1 LQITGTDASVKRSA
15 NRVLSQRGKNLND
28 KKKSVIK
35 NRRNPGSKKTSNTNP
50 RPDTRPLK
58 TIKSETKAKPKSKQ
72 SKTKP
77 VILPNPLPKKK
88 KKSNGFVKKFFR
100 TILLIIIFLMATA
113 FAVNAFF
120 LGNVTS
126 DLKGNLSKYGI
137 SSEAANFAKQ
147 HKIVNVAVFG
157 VDGRD
162 DVEGDRTDTI
172 MIATADYEHSKVKVA
187 SLMRDTYVYIDKKYE
202 YDKLNAAYAYGG
214 PDLAL
219 KTINQNFDTTIT
231 DYVTIDFNA
240 MVSMV
245 NAVGGVTIDI
255 ETDEELEWVN
265 EYLMDVNEKVAT
277 GSPFLE
283 ETGSQIVDGS
293 QALAY
298 CRVRY
303 VGDGDFDR
311 TLRQRVVFEQVL
323 SKALDLNLQ
332 DQYNLMM
339 ATLPYVETSL
349 STLEM
354 LKYGAN
360 LALMPSK
367 DIEQSRFPTDDLI
380 SLDMLD
386 GVSYVVPN
394 TLAENIEAFYQFVYE
409 TDYTPSDTA
418 LEISD
423 EIKTAVKGTS
433 NSSGSDVEELSY

>member
-1 LQITGTDASVKRSA
+1 MN
-15 NRVLSQRGKNLND
+15 NR
-28 KKKSVIK
+28 KKSVIENK
-35 NRRNPGSKKTSNTNP
+35 RNPSSKKLSNKNLKQ
-50 RPDTRPLK
+50 DTRPLI
-58 TIKSETKAKPKSKQ
+58 TIKSETKSKQ
-72 SKTKP
+72 KSRQEKTKP
-77 VILPNPLPKKK
+77 IILPDRLPKKK
-88 KKSNGFVKKFFR
+88 KKSNGFMKKFLR
-100 TILLIIIFLMATA
+100 TIFLIIIFLIATA

-126 DLKGNLSKYGI
+126 DLSGNLSKYGI
-137 SSEAANFAKQ
+137 SDEAASFAKQ

-162 DVEGDRTDTI
+162 DVDGDRTDTI
-172 MIATADYEHSKVKVA
+172 MVATADYEHSKVKVA
-187 SLMRDTYVYIDKKYE
+187 SLMRDTYVYIDKKYG

-219 KTINQNFDTTIT
+219 QTINQNFDTTIT
-231 DYVTIDFNA
+231 DYVTIDFSA

-255 ETDEELEWVN
+255 ETEEELDWVN
-265 EYLMDVNEKVAT
+265 EYLMDVNEKVET

-283 ETGSQIVDGS
+283 ETGSQVVDGS

-323 SKALDLNLQ
+323 SKALDLDLQ
-332 DQYNLMM
+332 AQYNLVM

-349 STLEM
+349 STMEM
-354 LKYGAN
+354 IKYGTN

-380 SLDMLD
+380 SLDQLD

-394 TLAENIEAFYQFVYE
+394 TLVENIEALYQFVYE
-409 TDYTPSDTA
+409 TTYTPSDTA
-418 LEISD
+418 TDISD
-423 EIKTAVKGTS
+423 EIENTVNGSTNDTYS
-433 NSSGSDVEELSY
+433 FDENSK

>member
-1 LQITGTDASVKRSA
+1 MN
-15 NRVLSQRGKNLND
+15 NR
-28 KKKSVIK
+28 KKSVIE
-35 NRRNPGSKKTSNTNP
+35 NRRNPSSQKLSNKNL
-50 RPDTRPLK
+50 RQDTRPLK
-58 TIKSETKAKPKSKQ
+58 TIKSETKAKPSSRQ
-72 SKTKP
+72 QKTKP
-77 VILPNPLPKKK
+77 IILPDPMPKKK
-88 KKSNGFVKKFFR
+88 KKNKGFMKKFLR
-100 TILLIIIFLMATA
+100 TILLIIIFLIATA

-137 SSEAANFAKQ
+137 SDEAASFAKQ

-162 DVEGDRTDTI
+162 DVDGDRTDTI
-172 MIATADYEHSKVKVA
+172 MVATADYEHSKVKVA
-187 SLMRDTYVYIDKKYE
+187 SLMRDTYVYIDQKYG

-219 KTINQNFDTTIT
+219 QTINQNFDTTIT
-231 DYVTIDFNA
+231 DYVTIDFSA

-255 ETDEELEWVN
+255 ETDEELDWVN
-265 EYLMDVNEKVAT
+265 EYLMDVNEKVET

-283 ETGSQIVDGS
+283 DTGSQVVDGS

-323 SKALDLNLQ
+323 SKALDLDLKE
-332 DQYNLMM
+332 QYNLVM

-349 STLEM
+349 STMEM

-386 GVSYVVPN
+386 GVSYVIPN
-394 TLAENIEAFYQFVYE
+394 TLAENIEAFYQFIYE
-409 TDYTPSDTA
+409 TPYTPSDA
-418 LEISD
+418 AMEISD
-423 EIKTAVKGTS
+423 EIRDAVNGTS
-433 NSSGSDVEELSY
+433 DDSDSYIEEASN

>member
-1 LQITGTDASVKRSA
+1 LN
-15 NRVLSQRGKNLND
+15 NR
-28 KKKSVIK
+28 KKSVIE
-35 NRRNPGSKKTSNTNP
+35 NRRNPVSQKLSNKNL
-50 RPDTRPLK
+50 RQDTRPLK
-58 TIKSETKAKPKSKQ
+58 TIKSETKSKQ
-72 SKTKP
+72 NSRKEKTKP
-77 VILPNPLPKKK
+77 IILPDPLPKKK
-88 KKSNGFVKKFFR
+88 KKSTGFMKKFLR
-100 TILLIIIFLMATA
+100 TILLIIIFLIVTA

-137 SSEAANFAKQ
+137 SDEAASFAKQ

-162 DVEGDRTDTI
+162 DVDGDRTDTI
-172 MIATADYEHSKVKVA
+172 MVATADYEHSKVKVA
-187 SLMRDTYVYIDKKYE
+187 SLMRDAYVYIDKKYG

-219 KTINQNFDTTIT
+219 QTINQNFDTTIT
-231 DYVTIDFNA
+231 DYVTIDFSA

-255 ETDEELEWVN
+255 ETEEELDWVN
-265 EYLMDVNEKVAT
+265 EYLMDVNEKVET

-283 ETGSQIVDGS
+283 ETGSQLVDGS

-323 SKALDLNLQ
+323 SKALDLDLQ
-332 DQYNLMM
+332 AQYNLVM

-349 STLEM
+349 STMEM
-354 LKYGAN
+354 FKYGTN

-394 TLAENIEAFYQFVYE
+394 TLAENIEAFYLFIYE
-409 TDYTPSDTA
+409 TAYTPSDA
-418 LEISD
+418 AMEISD
-423 EIKTAVKGTS
+423 EIKDAVNGTS
-433 NSSGSDVEELSY
+433 NDSDSYIEEASN

>member
-1 LQITGTDASVKRSA
+1 M
-15 NRVLSQRGKNLND
+15 
-28 KKKSVIK
+28 
-35 NRRNPGSKKTSNTNP
+35 
-50 RPDTRPLK
+50 
-58 TIKSETKAKPKSKQ
+58 
-72 SKTKP
+72 
-77 VILPNPLPKKK
+77 
-88 KKSNGFVKKFFR
+88 KKFLR
-100 TILLIIIFLMATA
+100 TILLIIIFLMAA
-113 FAVNAFF
+113 GFAVNAFF

-137 SSEAANFAKQ
+137 SDEAASFAKQ

-162 DVEGDRTDTI
+162 DVDGDRTDTI
-172 MIATADYEHSKVKVA
+172 MVATADYEHSKVKVA
-187 SLMRDTYVYIDKKYE
+187 SLMRDTYIYIDKKYG

-214 PDLAL
+214 ADLAL
-219 KTINQNFDTTIT
+219 QTINQNFDTTIT
-231 DYVTIDFNA
+231 DYVTIDFSA

-255 ETDEELEWVN
+255 ETAEELDWVN
-265 EYLMDVNEKVAT
+265 EYLVDVNEKVAT

-332 DQYNLMM
+332 EQYNLVM

-349 STLEM
+349 STLEII
-354 LKYGAN
+354 KYGAN

-367 DIEQSRFPTDDLI
+367 DIEQSRFPTDELI

-386 GVSYVVPN
+386 GVSYVIPN
-394 TLAENIEAFYQFVYE
+394 TLVKNIEALYQFIYE
-409 TDYTPSDTA
+409 TTYTPSDTA
-418 LEISD
+418 TDISD
-423 EIKTAVKGTS
+423 EIKNAVNGS
-433 NSSGSDVEELSY
+433 SYYNDSSDENSKY

>member
-1 LQITGTDASVKRSA
+1 MN
-15 NRVLSQRGKNLND
+15 NR
-28 KKKSVIK
+28 KKSVIENK
-35 NRRNPGSKKTSNTNP
+35 RNPSSKKLSNKNLKQ
-50 RPDTRPLK
+50 DTRPLI
-58 TIKSETKAKPKSKQ
+58 TIKSETKSKQ
-72 SKTKP
+72 KSRQEKTKP
-77 VILPNPLPKKK
+77 IILPDRLPKKK
-88 KKSNGFVKKFFR
+88 KKSNGFMKKFLR
-100 TILLIIIFLMATA
+100 TIFLIIIFLIATA

-126 DLKGNLSKYGI
+126 DLSGNLSKYGI
-137 SSEAANFAKQ
+137 SDEAASFAKQ

-162 DVEGDRTDTI
+162 DVDGDRTDTI
-172 MIATADYEHSKVKVA
+172 MVATADYEHSKVKVA
-187 SLMRDTYVYIDKKYE
+187 SLMRDTYVYIDKKYG

-219 KTINQNFDTTIT
+219 QTINQNFDTTIT
-231 DYVTIDFNA
+231 DYVTIDFSA

-255 ETDEELEWVN
+255 ETEEELDWVN
-265 EYLMDVNEKVAT
+265 EYLMDVNEKVET

-283 ETGSQIVDGS
+283 ETGSQVVDGS

-323 SKALDLNLQ
+323 SKALDLDLQ
-332 DQYNLMM
+332 AQYNLVM

-349 STLEM
+349 STMEM
-354 LKYGAN
+354 IKYGTN

-380 SLDMLD
+380 SLDLLD

-394 TLAENIEAFYQFVYE
+394 TLVENIEALYQFVYE
-409 TDYTPSDTA
+409 TTYTPSDTA
-418 LEISD
+418 TDISD
-423 EIKTAVKGTS
+423 EIENTVNGSTNDTYS
-433 NSSGSDVEELSY
+433 FDENSK

>member
-1 LQITGTDASVKRSA
+1 MN
-15 NRVLSQRGKNLND
+15 NR
-28 KKKSVIK
+28 KKSVIE
-35 NRRNPGSKKTSNTNP
+35 NRRNPVSQKLSNKNL
-50 RPDTRPLK
+50 RQDTRPLK
-58 TIKSETKAKPKSKQ
+58 TIKSETKSKQ
-72 SKTKP
+72 NSRKEKTKP
-77 VILPNPLPKKK
+77 IILPDPLPKKK
-88 KKSNGFVKKFFR
+88 KKSTGFMKKFLR
-100 TILLIIIFLMATA
+100 TILLIIIFLIVTA

-137 SSEAANFAKQ
+137 SDEAASFAKQ

-162 DVEGDRTDTI
+162 DVDGDRTDTI
-172 MIATADYEHSKVKVA
+172 MVATADYEHSKVKVA
-187 SLMRDTYVYIDKKYE
+187 SLMRDTYVYIDKKYG

-219 KTINQNFDTTIT
+219 QTINQNFDTTIT
-231 DYVTIDFNA
+231 DYVTIDFSA

-255 ETDEELEWVN
+255 ETEEELDWVN
-265 EYLMDVNEKVAT
+265 EYLIDVNEKVET

-283 ETGSQIVDGS
+283 ETGSQLVDGS

-323 SKALDLNLQ
+323 SKALDLDLQ
-332 DQYNLMM
+332 AQYNLVM

-349 STLEM
+349 STMEM
-354 LKYGAN
+354 FKYGTN

-394 TLAENIEAFYQFVYE
+394 TLAENIEAFYLFIYE
-409 TDYTPSDTA
+409 TAYTPSDA
-418 LEISD
+418 AMEISD
-423 EIKTAVKGTS
+423 EIKDAVNGTS
-433 NSSGSDVEELSY
+433 NDSDSYIEEASN

>member
-1 LQITGTDASVKRSA
+1 MN
-15 NRVLSQRGKNLND
+15 NR
-28 KKKSVIK
+28 KKSVIENK
-35 NRRNPGSKKTSNTNP
+35 RNPSSKKLSNKNL
-50 RPDTRPLK
+50 RQDTRPVK
-58 TIKSETKAKPKSKQ
+58 TVKSETRSQLNSRKE
-72 SKTKP
+72 KTKP
-77 VILPNPLPKKK
+77 VILPDPLPRKK
-88 KKSNGFVKKFFR
+88 KKSGGFIKKFLR
-100 TILLIIIFLMATA
+100 TILLIIIFLIAA
-113 FAVNAFF
+113 GFAVNAFF

-137 SSEAANFAKQ
+137 SDEAANFAKR

-162 DVEGDRTDTI
+162 DVDGDRTDTI
-172 MIATADYEHSKVKVA
+172 MVATADYEHSKVKVA
-187 SLMRDTYVYIDKKYE
+187 SLMRDTYVYIDKKYG

-214 PDLAL
+214 ADLAL
-219 KTINQNFDTTIT
+219 QTINQNFDTTIT
-231 DYVTIDFNA
+231 DYVTIDFSA

-255 ETDEELEWVN
+255 ETEEELDWVN

-277 GSPFLE
+277 ASPFLE
-283 ETGSQIVDGS
+283 ETGSQVVDGS

-323 SKALDLNLQ
+323 SKALDLDLKE
-332 DQYNLMM
+332 QYNLVM

-354 LKYGAN
+354 IKYGAN

-367 DIEQSRFPTDDLI
+367 DIEQSRFPTDELI

-394 TLAENIEAFYQFVYE
+394 TLVKNIEALYQFVYE
-409 TDYTPSDTA
+409 TTYTPSDTA
-418 LEISD
+418 TDISA
-423 EIKTAVKGTS
+423 EIKNAVNGTS
-433 NSSGSDVEELSY
+433 YTNDSSEDESN

>member
-1 LQITGTDASVKRSA
+1 MN
-15 NRVLSQRGKNLND
+15 NR
-28 KKKSVIK
+28 KKSVIE
-35 NRRNPGSKKTSNTNP
+35 NRRNPSSQKLSNKNL
-50 RPDTRPLK
+50 RQDTRPLK
-58 TIKSETKAKPKSKQ
+58 TIKSETKAKPSSRQ
-72 SKTKP
+72 QKTKP
-77 VILPNPLPKKK
+77 IILPDPMPKKK
-88 KKSNGFVKKFFR
+88 KKNKGFMKKFLR
-100 TILLIIIFLMATA
+100 TILLIIIFLIATA

-137 SSEAANFAKQ
+137 SNEAASFAKQ

-162 DVEGDRTDTI
+162 DVDGDRTDTI
-172 MIATADYEHSKVKVA
+172 MVATADYEHSKVKVA
-187 SLMRDTYVYIDKKYE
+187 SLMRDTYVYIDQKYG

-219 KTINQNFDTTIT
+219 QTINQNFDTTIT
-231 DYVTIDFNA
+231 DYVTIDFSA

-255 ETDEELEWVN
+255 ETDEELDWVN
-265 EYLMDVNEKVAT
+265 EYLMDVNEKVET

-283 ETGSQIVDGS
+283 DTGSQVVDGS

-323 SKALDLNLQ
+323 SKALDLDLKE
-332 DQYNLMM
+332 QYNLVM

-349 STLEM
+349 STMEM

-386 GVSYVVPN
+386 GVSYVIPN
-394 TLAENIEAFYQFVYE
+394 TLAENIEAFYQFIYE
-409 TDYTPSDTA
+409 TPYTPSDA
-418 LEISD
+418 AMEISD
-423 EIKTAVKGTS
+423 EIKDAVNGTS
-433 NSSGSDVEELSY
+433 DDSDSYIEEASN

>member
-1 LQITGTDASVKRSA
+1 
-15 NRVLSQRGKNLND
+15 
-28 KKKSVIK
+28 VIE
-35 NRRNPGSKKTSNTNP
+35 NRRNPSTKKSSNKNL
-50 RPDTRPLK
+50 RQDTRPLK
-58 TIKSETKAKPKSKQ
+58 TIKSETKSKQ
-72 SKTKP
+72 SSRKDKTKP
-77 VILPNPLPKKK
+77 VILPDPLPKKK
-88 KKSNGFVKKFFR
+88 KKSSGFLKKFLR
-100 TILLIIIFLMATA
+100 TILLSIIFLMATA

-137 SSEAANFAKQ
+137 SDEAASFAKQ

-172 MIATADYEHSKVKVA
+172 MVATADYEHSKVKVA
-187 SLMRDTYVYIDKKYE
+187 SLMRDTYVYIDKKYG

-219 KTINQNFDTTIT
+219 QTINQNFDTTIT
-231 DYVTIDFNA
+231 DYVTIDFIA

-245 NAVGGVTIDI
+245 NAVGGVTVDI
-255 ETDEELEWVN
+255 ETEEELDWVN

-323 SKALDLNLQ
+323 SKALDLDLPQ
-332 DQYNLMM
+332 QYNLVM

-349 STLEM
+349 STLEIF
-354 LKYGAN
+354 KYGAN

-367 DIEQSRFPTDDLI
+367 DIEQSRFPIDELI

-386 GVSYVVPN
+386 GLSYVIPN

-409 TDYTPSDTA
+409 TDYTPSDA
-418 LEISD
+418 AMEISD
-423 EIKTAVKGTS
+423 EIENTVNGTS
-433 NSSGSDVEELSY
+433 NDSDSYIEEASNY

>member
-1 LQITGTDASVKRSA
+1 LN
-15 NRVLSQRGKNLND
+15 NR
-28 KKKSVIK
+28 KKSVIENK
-35 NRRNPGSKKTSNTNP
+35 RNPSSKKLSNKNL
-50 RPDTRPLK
+50 RQDTRPVK
-58 TIKSETKAKPKSKQ
+58 TVKSETRSQLNSRKE
-72 SKTKP
+72 KTKP
-77 VILPNPLPKKK
+77 VILPDPLPRKK
-88 KKSNGFVKKFFR
+88 KKSGGFIKKFLR
-100 TILLIIIFLMATA
+100 TILLIIIFLIAA
-113 FAVNAFF
+113 GFAVNAFF

-137 SSEAANFAKQ
+137 SDEAANFAKR

-162 DVEGDRTDTI
+162 DVDGDRTDTI
-172 MIATADYEHSKVKVA
+172 MVATADYEHSKVKVA
-187 SLMRDTYVYIDKKYE
+187 SLMRDTYVYIDKKYG

-214 PDLAL
+214 ADLAL
-219 KTINQNFDTTIT
+219 QTINQNFDTTIT
-231 DYVTIDFNA
+231 DYVTIDFSA

-255 ETDEELEWVN
+255 ETEEELDWVN

-277 GSPFLE
+277 ASPFLE
-283 ETGSQIVDGS
+283 ETGSQVVDGS

-323 SKALDLNLQ
+323 SKALDLDLKE
-332 DQYNLMM
+332 QYNLVM

-354 LKYGAN
+354 IKYGAN

-367 DIEQSRFPTDDLI
+367 DIEQSRFPTDELI

-394 TLAENIEAFYQFVYE
+394 TLVKNIEALYQFVYE
-409 TDYTPSDTA
+409 TTYTPSDTA
-418 LEISD
+418 TDISA
-423 EIKTAVKGTS
+423 EIKNAVNGTS
-433 NSSGSDVEELSY
+433 YTNDSSEDESN

>member
-1 LQITGTDASVKRSA
+1 LN
-15 NRVLSQRGKNLND
+15 NR
-28 KKKSVIK
+28 KKSVIE
-35 NRRNPGSKKTSNTNP
+35 NRRNPVSQKLSNKNL
-50 RPDTRPLK
+50 RQDTRPLK
-58 TIKSETKAKPKSKQ
+58 TIKSETKSKQ
-72 SKTKP
+72 NSRKEKTKP
-77 VILPNPLPKKK
+77 IILPDPLPKKK
-88 KKSNGFVKKFFR
+88 KKSTGFMKKFLR
-100 TILLIIIFLMATA
+100 TILLIIIFLIVTA

-137 SSEAANFAKQ
+137 SDEAASFAKQ

-162 DVEGDRTDTI
+162 DVDGDRTDTI
-172 MIATADYEHSKVKVA
+172 MVATADYEHSKVKVA
-187 SLMRDTYVYIDKKYE
+187 SLMRDTYVYIDKKYG

-219 KTINQNFDTTIT
+219 QTINQNFDTTIT
-231 DYVTIDFNA
+231 DYVTIDFSA

-255 ETDEELEWVN
+255 ETEEELDWVN
-265 EYLMDVNEKVAT
+265 EYLMDVNEKVET

-283 ETGSQIVDGS
+283 ETGSQLVDGS

-323 SKALDLNLQ
+323 SKALDLDLQ
-332 DQYNLMM
+332 AQYNLVM

-349 STLEM
+349 STMEM
-354 LKYGAN
+354 FKYGTN

-394 TLAENIEAFYQFVYE
+394 TLAENIEAFYLFIYE
-409 TDYTPSDTA
+409 TAYTPSDA
-418 LEISD
+418 AMEISD
-423 EIKTAVKGTS
+423 EIKDAVNGTS
-433 NSSGSDVEELSY
+433 NDSDSYIEEASN

>member
-1 LQITGTDASVKRSA
+1 LN
-15 NRVLSQRGKNLND
+15 NR
-28 KKKSVIK
+28 KKSVIENK
-35 NRRNPGSKKTSNTNP
+35 RNPSSKKLSNKNLKQ
-50 RPDTRPLK
+50 DTRPLI
-58 TIKSETKAKPKSKQ
+58 TIKSETKSKQ
-72 SKTKP
+72 KSRQEKTKP
-77 VILPNPLPKKK
+77 IILPDRLPKKK
-88 KKSNGFVKKFFR
+88 KKSNGFMKKFLR
-100 TILLIIIFLMATA
+100 TIFLIIIFLIATA

-126 DLKGNLSKYGI
+126 DLSGNLSKYGI
-137 SSEAANFAKQ
+137 SDEAASFAKQ

-162 DVEGDRTDTI
+162 DVDGDRTDTI
-172 MIATADYEHSKVKVA
+172 MVATADYEHSKVKVA
-187 SLMRDTYVYIDKKYE
+187 SLMRDTYVYIDKKYG

-219 KTINQNFDTTIT
+219 QTINQNFDTTIT
-231 DYVTIDFNA
+231 DYVTIDFSA

-255 ETDEELEWVN
+255 ETEEELDWVN
-265 EYLMDVNEKVAT
+265 EYLMDVNEKVET

-283 ETGSQIVDGS
+283 ETGSQVVDGS

-323 SKALDLNLQ
+323 SKALDLDLQ
-332 DQYNLMM
+332 AQYNLVM

-349 STLEM
+349 STMEM
-354 LKYGAN
+354 IKYGTN

-380 SLDMLD
+380 SLDLLD

-394 TLAENIEAFYQFVYE
+394 TLVENIEALYQFVYE
-409 TDYTPSDTA
+409 TTYTPSDTA
-418 LEISD
+418 TDISD
-423 EIKTAVKGTS
+423 EIENTVNGSTNDTYS
-433 NSSGSDVEELSY
+433 FDENSK

>member
-1 LQITGTDASVKRSA
+1 MN
-15 NRVLSQRGKNLND
+15 NR
-28 KKKSVIK
+28 KKSVIE
-35 NRRNPGSKKTSNTNP
+35 NRRNPSSQKLSNKNL
-50 RPDTRPLK
+50 RQDTRPLK
-58 TIKSETKAKPKSKQ
+58 TIKSETKAKPSSRQ
-72 SKTKP
+72 QKTKP
-77 VILPNPLPKKK
+77 IILPDPMPKKK
-88 KKSNGFVKKFFR
+88 KKNKGFMKKFLR
-100 TILLIIIFLMATA
+100 TILLIIIFLIATA

-137 SSEAANFAKQ
+137 SDEAASFAKQ

-162 DVEGDRTDTI
+162 DVDGDRTDTI
-172 MIATADYEHSKVKVA
+172 MVATADYEHSKVKVA
-187 SLMRDTYVYIDKKYE
+187 SLMRDTYVYIDQKYG

-219 KTINQNFDTTIT
+219 QTINQNFDTTIT
-231 DYVTIDFNA
+231 DYVTIDFSA

-255 ETDEELEWVN
+255 ETDEELDWVN
-265 EYLMDVNEKVAT
+265 EYLMDVNEKVET

-283 ETGSQIVDGS
+283 DTGSQVVDGS

-323 SKALDLNLQ
+323 SKALDLDLKE
-332 DQYNLMM
+332 QYNLVM

-349 STLEM
+349 STMEM

-386 GVSYVVPN
+386 GVSYVIPN
-394 TLAENIEAFYQFVYE
+394 TLAENIEAFYQFIYE
-409 TDYTPSDTA
+409 TPYTPSDA
-418 LEISD
+418 AMEISD
-423 EIKTAVKGTS
+423 EIKDAVNGTS
-433 NSSGSDVEELSY
+433 DDSDSYIEEASN

>member
-1 LQITGTDASVKRSA
+1 MN
-15 NRVLSQRGKNLND
+15 NR
-28 KKKSVIK
+28 KKSVIENK
-35 NRRNPGSKKTSNTNP
+35 RNPSSKKTSNKNLKQ
-50 RPDTRPLK
+50 DTRPLK
-58 TIKSETKAKPKSKQ
+58 TIKSETKSKQ
-72 SKTKP
+72 NSRQEKTKP
-77 VILPNPLPKKK
+77 VILPDRLPKKK
-88 KKSNGFVKKFFR
+88 KKSNGFMKKFLR
-100 TILLIIIFLMATA
+100 TIFLIIIFLIATA

-126 DLKGNLSKYGI
+126 DLSGNLSKYGI
-137 SSEAANFAKQ
+137 SDEAASFAKQ

-172 MIATADYEHSKVKVA
+172 MVATADYEHSKVKVA
-187 SLMRDTYVYIDKKYE
+187 SLMRDTYVYIDKKYG

-214 PDLAL
+214 PELAL
-219 KTINQNFDTTIT
+219 QTINQNFDTTIT

-255 ETDEELEWVN
+255 ETEEELDWVN
-265 EYLMDVNEKVAT
+265 EYLMDVNEKVET

-283 ETGSQIVDGS
+283 ETGSQLVDGS

-323 SKALDLNLQ
+323 SKALDLDLQ
-332 DQYNLMM
+332 AQYNLVM

-354 LKYGAN
+354 IKYGAN

-367 DIEQSRFPTDDLI
+367 DIEQSRFPTDELI
-380 SLDMLD
+380 SLDNLD

-394 TLAENIEAFYQFVYE
+394 TLADNIEALYQFVYE
-409 TDYTPSDTA
+409 SIYTPSDA
-418 LEISD
+418 AMAISD
-423 EIKTAVKGTS
+423 EIKEAV
-433 NSSGSDVEELSY
+433 SGSSSDSDNNKEDAFN

>member
-1 LQITGTDASVKRSA
+1 MN
-15 NRVLSQRGKNLND
+15 NR
-28 KKKSVIK
+28 KKSVIENK
-35 NRRNPGSKKTSNTNP
+35 RNPSSKKLSNKNLKQ
-50 RPDTRPLK
+50 DTRPLI
-58 TIKSETKAKPKSKQ
+58 TIKSETKSKQ
-72 SKTKP
+72 KSRQEKTKP
-77 VILPNPLPKKK
+77 IILPDRLPKKK
-88 KKSNGFVKKFFR
+88 KKSNGFMKKFLR
-100 TILLIIIFLMATA
+100 TIFLIIIFLIATA

-126 DLKGNLSKYGI
+126 DLSGNLSKYGI
-137 SSEAANFAKQ
+137 SDEAASFAKQ

-162 DVEGDRTDTI
+162 DVDGDRTDTI
-172 MIATADYEHSKVKVA
+172 MVATADYEHSKVKVA
-187 SLMRDTYVYIDKKYE
+187 SLMRDTYVYIDKKYG

-219 KTINQNFDTTIT
+219 QTINQNFDTTIT
-231 DYVTIDFNA
+231 DYVTIDFSA

-255 ETDEELEWVN
+255 ETEEELDWVN
-265 EYLMDVNEKVAT
+265 EYLMDVNEKVET

-283 ETGSQIVDGS
+283 ETGSQVVDGS

-323 SKALDLNLQ
+323 SKALDLDLQ
-332 DQYNLMM
+332 AQYNLVM

-349 STLEM
+349 STMEM
-354 LKYGAN
+354 IKYGTN

-380 SLDMLD
+380 SLDQLD

-394 TLAENIEAFYQFVYE
+394 TLVENIEALYQFVYE
-409 TDYTPSDTA
+409 TTYTPSDTA
-418 LEISD
+418 TDISD
-423 EIKTAVKGTS
+423 EIENTVNGTS
-433 NSSGSDVEELSY
+433 DDTNSFDENSK

>member
-1 LQITGTDASVKRSA
+1 MN
-15 NRVLSQRGKNLND
+15 NR
-28 KKKSVIK
+28 KKSVIE
-35 NRRNPGSKKTSNTNP
+35 NRRNPVSQKLSNKNL
-50 RPDTRPLK
+50 RQDTRPLK
-58 TIKSETKAKPKSKQ
+58 TIKSETKSKQ
-72 SKTKP
+72 NSRKEKTKP
-77 VILPNPLPKKK
+77 IILPDPLPKKK
-88 KKSNGFVKKFFR
+88 KKSTGFMKKFLR
-100 TILLIIIFLMATA
+100 TILLIIIFLIVTA

-137 SSEAANFAKQ
+137 SDEAASFAKQ

-162 DVEGDRTDTI
+162 DVDGDRTDTI
-172 MIATADYEHSKVKVA
+172 MVATADYEHSKVKVA
-187 SLMRDTYVYIDKKYE
+187 SLMRDTYVYIDKKYG

-219 KTINQNFDTTIT
+219 QTINQNFDTTIT
-231 DYVTIDFNA
+231 DYVTIDFSA

-255 ETDEELEWVN
+255 ETEEELDWVN
-265 EYLMDVNEKVAT
+265 EYLMDVNEKVET

-283 ETGSQIVDGS
+283 ETGSQLVDGS

-323 SKALDLNLQ
+323 SKALDLDLQ
-332 DQYNLMM
+332 AQYNLVM

-349 STLEM
+349 STMEM
-354 LKYGAN
+354 FKYGTN

-394 TLAENIEAFYQFVYE
+394 TLAENIEAFYLFIYE
-409 TDYTPSDTA
+409 TAYTPSDA
-418 LEISD
+418 AMEISD
-423 EIKTAVKGTS
+423 EIKDAVNGTS
-433 NSSGSDVEELSY
+433 NDSDSYIEEASN

>member
-1 LQITGTDASVKRSA
+1 MN
-15 NRVLSQRGKNLND
+15 NR
-28 KKKSVIK
+28 KKSVIENK
-35 NRRNPGSKKTSNTNP
+35 RNPASKKFTSKKTKQ
-50 RPDTRPLK
+50 DTRPIN
-58 TIKSETKAKPKSKQ
+58 TVKSETQ
-72 SKTKP
+72 SKTRTKQKFKQENTKP
-77 VILPNPLPKKK
+77 IILPDRIPKKK
-88 KKSNGFVKKFFR
+88 KKSQGFMKKFLR
-100 TILLIIIFLMATA
+100 TLLLIIIFLIATA

-126 DLKGNLSKYGI
+126 DLKGNLSQYGI
-137 SSEAANFAKQ
+137 SNQAADFAKQ

-172 MIATADYEHSKVKVA
+172 MVATADYEHSKVKVA

-202 YDKLNAAYAYGG
+202 FDKLNAAYAYGG
-214 PDLAL
+214 PDMAL

-277 GSPFLE
+277 SSPFLE
-283 ETGSQIVDGS
+283 ETGSQTVDGS

-323 SKALDLNLQ
+323 SKALDLDLQ
-332 DQYNLMM
+332 EQYNLVM

-349 STLEM
+349 STIEII
-354 LKYGAN
+354 KYGAN

-367 DIEQSRFPTDDLI
+367 NIEQSRFPTDELI

-394 TLAENIEAFYQFVYE
+394 TLEKNIEAFYQFVYE
-409 TDYTPSDTA
+409 TAYTPSDTA

-423 EIKTAVKGTS
+423 EIKTAVKGTA
-433 NSSGSDVEELSY
+433 NESGSDKEELSY

>member
-1 LQITGTDASVKRSA
+1 MN
-15 NRVLSQRGKNLND
+15 NR
-28 KKKSVIK
+28 KKSVIE
-35 NRRNPGSKKTSNTNP
+35 NRRNPSSPKLSNKNL
-50 RPDTRPLK
+50 RQDTRPLK
-58 TIKSETKAKPKSKQ
+58 TIKSETKAKPNSRQ
-72 SKTKP
+72 QKTKP
-77 VILPNPLPKKK
+77 IILPDPMPKKK
-88 KKSNGFVKKFFR
+88 KNKGFMKKFLR
-100 TILLIIIFLMATA
+100 TILLIIIFLIATA

-137 SSEAANFAKQ
+137 SDEAASFAKQ

-162 DVEGDRTDTI
+162 DVDGDRTDTI
-172 MIATADYEHSKVKVA
+172 MVATADYEHSKVKVA
-187 SLMRDTYVYIDKKYE
+187 SLMRDTYVYIDQKYG

-219 KTINQNFDTTIT
+219 QTINQNFDTTIT
-231 DYVTIDFNA
+231 DYVTIDFSA

-255 ETDEELEWVN
+255 ETDEELDWVN
-265 EYLMDVNEKVAT
+265 EYLMDVNEKVET

-283 ETGSQIVDGS
+283 DTGSQVVDGS

-323 SKALDLNLQ
+323 SKALDL
-332 DQYNLMM
+332 DVKEQYNLVM

-349 STLEM
+349 STMEM

-386 GVSYVVPN
+386 GVSYVIPN
-394 TLAENIEAFYQFVYE
+394 TLAENIEAFYQFIYE
-409 TDYTPSDTA
+409 TPYTPSDA
-418 LEISD
+418 AMEISD
-423 EIKTAVKGTS
+423 EIKDAVNGTS
-433 NSSGSDVEELSY
+433 DDSDSYIEEASN

>member
-1 LQITGTDASVKRSA
+1 MN
-15 NRVLSQRGKNLND
+15 NR
-28 KKKSVIK
+28 KKSVIE
-35 NRRNPGSKKTSNTNP
+35 NRRNPSSQKSSNKNL
-50 RPDTRPLK
+50 RHDTRPHK
-58 TIKSETKAKPKSKQ
+58 TVKSETKSKQ
-72 SKTKP
+72 HSRREKTKP
-77 VILPNPLPKKK
+77 VILPDPLPKKK
-88 KKSNGFVKKFFR
+88 KKASGFMKKFLR
-100 TILLIIIFLMATA
+100 TIFLIIIFLMATA

-137 SSEAANFAKQ
+137 SDEAASFAKQ

-172 MIATADYEHSKVKVA
+172 MVATADYEHSKVKVA
-187 SLMRDTYVYIDKKYE
+187 SLMRDTYVYIDDKYG

-219 KTINQNFDTTIT
+219 QTINQNFDTTIT
-231 DYVTIDFNA
+231 DYVTIDFSA

-265 EYLMDVNEKVAT
+265 EYLMDVNEKVET
-277 GSPFLE
+277 DSPFLE
-283 ETGSQIVDGS
+283 ETGSQVVDGS

-323 SKALDLNLQ
+323 SKALDLELKE
-332 DQYNLMM
+332 QYNLVM

-349 STLEM
+349 STTEM
-354 LKYGAN
+354 IKYGVN

-367 DIEQSRFPTDDLI
+367 DIEQSRFPTDELI
-380 SLDMLD
+380 SLDDLD

-394 TLAENIEAFYQFVYE
+394 TLVDNIEALYQFVYE
-409 TDYTPSDTA
+409 STYTPSDA
-418 LEISD
+418 AMAISD
-423 EIKTAVKGTS
+423 EIKEAV
-433 NSSGSDVEELSY
+433 SGSSSDSEYSY

>member
-1 LQITGTDASVKRSA
+1 MN
-15 NRVLSQRGKNLND
+15 NRKKN
-28 KKKSVIK
+28 VIE
-35 NRRNPGSKKTSNTNP
+35 NRRNPSTKKSSNKNL
-50 RPDTRPLK
+50 RQDTRPLK
-58 TIKSETKAKPKSKQ
+58 TIKSETKSKQ
-72 SKTKP
+72 SSRKDKTKP
-77 VILPNPLPKKK
+77 VILPDPLPKKK
-88 KKSNGFVKKFFR
+88 KKSSGFLKKFLR
-100 TILLIIIFLMATA
+100 TILLSIIFLMATA

-137 SSEAANFAKQ
+137 SDEAASFAKQ
-147 HKIVNVAVFG
+147 HKIVTVAVFG

-172 MIATADYEHSKVKVA
+172 MVATADYEHSKVKVA
-187 SLMRDTYVYIDKKYE
+187 SLMRDTYVYIDKKYG

-219 KTINQNFDTTIT
+219 QTINQNFDTTIT
-231 DYVTIDFNA
+231 DYVTIDFIA

-245 NAVGGVTIDI
+245 NAVGGVTVDI
-255 ETDEELEWVN
+255 ETEEELDWVN

-323 SKALDLNLQ
+323 SKALDLDLPQ
-332 DQYNLMM
+332 QYNLVM

-349 STLEM
+349 STLEIF
-354 LKYGAN
+354 KYGAN

-367 DIEQSRFPTDDLI
+367 DIEQSRFPIDELI

-386 GVSYVVPN
+386 GLSYVIPN

-409 TDYTPSDTA
+409 TDYTPSDA
-418 LEISD
+418 AMEISD
-423 EIKTAVKGTS
+423 EIENTVNGTS
-433 NSSGSDVEELSY
+433 NDSDSYIEEASNY

>member
-1 LQITGTDASVKRSA
+1 LN
-15 NRVLSQRGKNLND
+15 NR
-28 KKKSVIK
+28 KKSVIENK
-35 NRRNPGSKKTSNTNP
+35 RNPSSKKLSTKNLKQ
-50 RPDTRPLK
+50 DTRPLK
-58 TIKSETKAKPKSKQ
+58 TIKSETKSKQ
-72 SKTKP
+72 NSRQEKTKP
-77 VILPNPLPKKK
+77 IILPDRLPKKK
-88 KKSNGFVKKFFR
+88 KKSNGFMKKFLR
-100 TILLIIIFLMATA
+100 TVFLIIIFLIATA

-126 DLKGNLSKYGI
+126 DLSGNLSKYGI
-137 SSEAANFAKQ
+137 SDEAASFAKQ

-172 MIATADYEHSKVKVA
+172 MVATADYEHSKVKVA
-187 SLMRDTYVYIDKKYE
+187 SLMRDTYVYIDKKYG

-219 KTINQNFDTTIT
+219 QTINQNFDTTIT
-231 DYVTIDFNA
+231 DYVTIDFSA

-255 ETDEELEWVN
+255 ETEEELEWVN
-265 EYLMDVNEKVAT
+265 EYLMDVNEKVET
-277 GSPFLE
+277 SSPFLE
-283 ETGSQIVDGS
+283 ETGSQVVDGS

-323 SKALDLNLQ
+323 SKALDLDLQ
-332 DQYNLMM
+332 AQYNLVM

-349 STLEM
+349 STTEM
-354 LKYGAN
+354 IKYGAN

-394 TLAENIEAFYQFVYE
+394 TLAENIEAIYQFIYE
-409 TDYTPSDTA
+409 TDYTPSDA
-418 LEISD
+418 AMEISD
-423 EIKTAVKGTS
+423 EIKDAVNGTS
-433 NSSGSDVEELSY
+433 NDSDTYEEEASK